1 MALTIKPAA
10 RAVLREQLLTELSG
24 IGDIYLAVGEAQWGA
39 ALSLRRRYEGCMR
52 LLDDLGWRE
61 DDPAE
66 EFAITM
72 EPAPLMRVLA
82 RLHERA
88 GEEIEGQLD
97 TAAEE
102 RQALWE
108 AMLTV
113 AVCGDVLVELVGTD
127 VEEAML
133 RYRRERAEAA
143 SCEPE
148 DERP

>member
-1 MALTIKPAA
+1 MALTIKPAT

-24 IGDIYLAVGEAQWGA
+24 IGDIYLAVHEDQSGT

-66 EFAITM
+66 EFPITM

-88 GEEIEGQLD
+88 GEEIEGQLK

-143 SCEPE
+143 AFEPE